1 MTKQQGT
8 LFTKKTKN
16 IIIPWY
22 FLASEIMK
30 SSGACLRVKWIT
42 NLRRTQEERFDSDV
56 GVVNLQVVIAESSSD
71 ADGGQNTSLSDTNT
85 QFIYA
90 NMSQLS
96 NTFYFNNVTYFLV
109 KLNIQLDGERVSM
122 NMVDK

>member
-1 MTKQQGT
+1 
-8 LFTKKTKN
+8 
-16 IIIPWY
+16 
-22 FLASEIMK
+22 MK